1 MAIRVLTT
9 LVVGAVTLAATGGC
23 GEKQPPAPAAT
34 RELEVW
40 KSDTPPEPELTI
52 EEQRAKLEAD
62 RENQPEPKLDPNDPR
77 EKHELVW
84 KEGKATLKSIYG
96 ERENVIT
103 QTKDVPFDD
112 KLEEQKKKL
121 KALIDK
127 VEGFSIG
134 MTPADLETGASRFCA
149 LVDELRTG
157 ADALGAEGEAKLK
170 EIDAVLADLEA
181 KQKEGAKITTRQFEK
196 QEAERK
202 MWSSP
207 VLGARYI
214 YMAMRTLYDEAF
226 VLADLG
232 ARRSQIVL
240 RDCLGKADIKPLA
253 QYPLADEARL
263 KVVKRAKYYVP

>member
-1 MAIRVLTT
+1 MVIRILTT
-9 LVVGAVTLAATGGC
+9 FTGIVLAATTVGC
-23 GEKQPPAPAAT
+23 GEKQPPSPAAT
-34 RELEVW
+34 RVPEVW
-40 KSDTPPEPELTI
+40 KSDVAPEPELTI
-52 EEQRAKLEAD
+52 EEQRAKLEAE
-62 RENQPEPKLDPNDPR
+62 RENQPEPKLDPNTPR

-84 KEGKATLKSIYG
+84 KDGKAALKSIYG

-103 QTKDVPFDD
+103 QTKDVPFDP
-112 KLEEQKKKL
+112 KLDEQKKQL
-121 KALIDK
+121 KSLIDK
-127 VEGFSIG
+127 IEGFSIG
-134 MTPADLETGASRFCA
+134 MTPADLDTGASRFCT
-149 LVDELRTG
+149 LVDELRVG

-170 EIDAVLADLEA
+170 EIDALLADLEA

-202 MWSSP
+202 LWSSP

-232 ARRSQIVL
+232 ARRSQITL

-253 QYPLADEARL
+253 QYPLADEARM
-263 KVVKRAKYYVP
+263 KVMKRSKYYVP